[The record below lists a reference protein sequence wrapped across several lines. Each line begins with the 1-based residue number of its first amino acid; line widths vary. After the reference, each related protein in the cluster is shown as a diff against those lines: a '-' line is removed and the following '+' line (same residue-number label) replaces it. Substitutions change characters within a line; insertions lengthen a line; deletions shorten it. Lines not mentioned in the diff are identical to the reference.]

1 MIRPCNILPQL
12 RLAFLNKVYNVLNLA
27 LTQVH
32 NLGHRMPVPIIG
44 IHLQLDYI
52 VAWQVLQVLFL
63 AVVVDAQD
71 AEGKDAVF
79 GDQLG

>member
-1 MIRPCNILPQL
+1 
-12 RLAFLNKVYNVLNLA
+12 
-27 LTQVH
+27 
-32 NLGHRMPVPIIG
+32 MPVPIIG

-79 GDQLG
+79 GDQLGWGGLGVGWGQGLEGWVQGAVVFLLEVGS